1 MIKKKNK
8 CDKLWGISIFF
19 TIPCAAVFGFVFATI
34 VLGKES
40 YECQQTL
47 NDPKHCA
54 DICADQLLRFENK
67 GLITIHCQKCSTKG
81 GKDE

>member
-1 MIKKKNK
+1 MKEEKNK
-8 CDKLWGISIFF
+8 WWQDILIMIPWGF
-19 TIPCAAVFGFVFATI
+19 AFGFITAAI
-34 VLGKES
+34 ILGADFQT
-40 YECQQTL
+40 CQQTL

-81 GKDE
+81 GDNE

>member
-1 MIKKKNK
+1 MKEEKNK
-8 CDKLWGISIFF
+8 WWQDILIMIPWGFIFGF
-19 TIPCAAVFGFVFATI
+19 LAAVI
-34 VLGKES
+34 ILGADLRT
-40 YECQQTL
+40 CQQTL

-81 GKDE
+81 GDNE